1 MRHRIVFGAIALV
14 AATAADVQ
22 GQCSGPTVTRQACE
36 SARDLV
42 TFMTPQL
49 ATSIAGGSSTLGQSG
64 VLGGLGHF
72 GLSVRATVVT
82 NGAIPDVSDL
92 AFRTDA
98 TKANYATTKQMI
110 PGVGVDGALGIT
122 KGINVGATRV
132 GGIDVLV
139 SALYIPEA
147 DLGDFSLKAPDGSLK
162 LGYGVRVGLLE
173 ESVAAPGVYVSY
185 LQRDLPTVSLS
196 GTSGVA
202 TGVGTASG
210 TFALNDFSVKTSA
223 LRLVAGKGFGILG
236 LQAGIG
242 QDTYKASATVSATVL
257 GQSTTGA
264 SGFTMTRNNMF
275 AGAMLNFVLFKIVAE
290 AGQVTGGSL
299 PALFNNFDKAADESR
314 MYLSGGIRISF

>member
-1 MRHRIVFGAIALV
+1 MTKRVLLTAALLG
-14 AATAADVQ
+14 AATAGELQA
-22 GQCSGPTVTRQACE
+22 QCAGATTTRQACE
-36 SARDLV
+36 AARDLV

-82 NGAIPDVSDL
+82 NGAVPDVADL
-92 AFRTDA
+92 AFRTDG
-98 TKANYATTKQMI
+98 TKATYTTTKQMV
-110 PGVGVDGALGIT
+110 PGVGVDGAIGIT
-122 KGINVGATRV
+122 KGINLGATRV

-139 SALYIPEA
+139 SALYVPEA
-147 DLGDFSLKAPDGSLK
+147 DIGDFSLTAPDGSLK

-173 ESVAAPGVYVSY
+173 ESIAAPGVYVSY
-185 LQRDLPTVSLS
+185 LQRDLPTVSIS
-196 GTSGVA
+196 GTSGVS
-202 TGVGTASG
+202 TGAGTASG
-210 TFALNDFSVKTSA
+210 TFGLNDFSVKTSA
-223 LRLVAGKGFGILG
+223 IRLVAAKGFGILG

-242 QDTYKASATVSATVL
+242 QDTYKASATVSATVS

-275 AGAMLNFVLFKIVAE
+275 AGAMLNFVLFKLVAE

-299 PALFNNFDKAADESR
+299 PALFNTFDKAADASR